1 MAEMTMREAL
11 RAAMAEEM
19 RRDKNIVIL
28 GEDVNK
34 YGGTYGVTRG
44 MAEEFGDERII
55 DTPIAEG
62 AIVAVALGAAMG
74 GMRPIAELMTVNF
87 ALLAMDQIVNGM
99 AKVHYMFGGRIKAPM
114 VVRTSQNVGQLAATH
129 SQFFDGY
136 FAHVPG
142 LKVVTPSTPRDGKG
156 LLKSAIRDPNP
167 VIFLEHGA
175 LYSLKGEVP
184 EDEDFTVPLGTSDVK
199 REGSQVTLVSYARG
213 VQLCLQAAETLSKE
227 DGLGAEVV
235 DLRTLRPLD
244 TGPIVESLKK
254 THRAVVVSDDWK
266 SYGVSAEIAAR
277 IQEEALYELDAPV
290 RRVTQIEAPIAYA
303 KNLEQYAM
311 PNAAKVVAAVREM
324 LP

>member
-1 MAEMTMREAL
+1 MAEIMMREAL
-11 RAAMAEEM
+11 RQAMVEEM
-19 RRDKNIVIL
+19 RRDRNIVVL

-44 MAEEFGDERII
+44 MAEEFGDDRII

-87 ALLAMDQIVNGM
+87 SLLAMDQIVNGM
-99 AKVHYMFGGRIKAPM
+99 AKMHYMFNGQITASM
-114 VVRTSQNVGQLAATH
+114 VLRTSQNVGQLGATH
-129 SQFFDGY
+129 SQFFDAY

-142 LKVVTPSTPRDGKG
+142 LKVVTPSTPADAKG

-175 LYSLKGEVP
+175 LYALKGEVP
-184 EDEDFTVPLGTSDVK
+184 EDEDFTVPLGQSDTK
-199 REGSQVTLVSYARG
+199 REGSDVTLVSYARG
-213 VQLCLQAAETLSKE
+213 VQLCLQAAEQLSG
-227 DGLGAEVV
+227 DGIEAEVV

-244 TGPIVESLKK
+244 MAPVLQSLKK
-254 THRAVVVSDDWK
+254 THRVLVVSDDWK

-277 IQEEALYELDAPV
+277 LQEEGLYELDRPV

-311 PNAAKVVAAVREM
+311 PNTRKVVEAAREM
-324 LP
+324 L